1 MKKAL
6 ATLAVVALLLVVAG
20 CPGAQKVK
28 DLEAQVA
35 AQQQK
40 ITELEGQVATLTATN
55 DSLTKVIADMVA
67 QQQKAGAK
75 QTTKSGGTQPG
86 TLKPPTQK

>member
-1 MKKAL
+1 MRKTL
-6 ATLAVVALLLVVAG
+6 AAFAVVALLFVVAG

-40 ITELEGQVATLTATN
+40 ITELEGQVATLTAAK
-55 DSLTKVIADMVA
+55 DSLDKVIADLVA
-67 QQQKAGAK
+67 KK
-75 QTTKSGGTQPG
+75 PVTKPTPTPGGTTPG